1 MDQGDE
7 GARWK
12 TLTPAEREVAYS
24 PSSCI
29 GGAYSSYLAEYRD
42 RSAMARAMVDRSQE
56 HAYGPSPSQRLD
68 LFMPAEAE
76 PGDPPPLLVFIHGG
90 YWQELSRADSSFAA
104 PAWVDQGVAF
114 AAIGYTLA
122 PKATLSEIVA
132 ECRQAVGWLRD
143 PADEVGIDPER
154 MVVAGNSAGA
164 HLAAMV
170 ALTDDLASAAVLIS
184 GVFDLRPLVGT
195 SIVEALDLDTADAHA
210 LSPALASV
218 DGFPPSLVCWGEIE
232 TEEFKEQS
240 RRFAANLRSK
250 GTTCTSFE
258 VGARNHF
265 DVILDLADPDSAIG
279 RGIASLLDGS
289 MSGSS

>member
-1 MDQGDE
+1 M
-7 GARWK
+7 
-12 TLTPAEREVAYS
+12 
-24 PSSCI
+24 
-29 GGAYSSYLAEYRD
+29 GGAAVEALGLPRGKT
-42 RSAMARAMVDRSQE
+42 RGVDVS
-56 HAYGPSPSQRLD
+56 
-68 LFMPAEAE
+68 
-76 PGDPPPLLVFIHGG
+76 
-90 YWQELSRADSSFAA
+90 W
-104 PAWVDQGVAF
+104 
-114 AAIGYTLA
+114 T
-122 PKATLSEIVA
+122 
-132 ECRQAVGWLRD
+132 
-143 PADEVGIDPER
+143 
-154 MVVAGNSAGA
+154 
-164 HLAAMV
+164 
-170 ALTDDLASAAVLIS
+170 